1 MADKKVTKTINDDG
15 SLTFEFATGE
25 TETVNPGDFS
35 NEIQKQLLIHGTSQ
49 KLGDSYS
56 GEDADKCFTIF
67 SGVLTN
73 LTDGN
78 WSARAGGGGG
88 ARISQL
94 AEALSRASDGETVE
108 TCVMTL
114 SAMSDEEKAAVKKH
128 PAVQAAIAELKLEKA
143 QAEAKKLK
151 AELGKDIPA
160 FKLPAA
166 A

>member
-1 MADKKVTKTINDDG
+1 MAEKKVSKTINEDG
-15 SLTFEFATGE
+15 TLSFEFATGE
-25 TETVNPGDFS
+25 VVDVNPGDFS
-35 NEIQKQLLIHGTSQ
+35 NEIQKQLLIHGVSQ

-56 GEDADKCFTIF
+56 GEDADKCHVIF
-67 SGVLTN
+67 SGVLKN
-73 LTDGN
+73 LTEGN

-108 TCVMTL
+108 TCVETL
-114 SAMSDEEKAAVKKH
+114 SSMSDEEKAAVKKH
-128 PAVQAAIAELKLEKA
+128 PAVQAALAEIKLEKA

-160 FKLPAA
+160 FKLPSA
-166 A
+166 